1 MKFGTAGV
9 PLSCEERSSIA
20 GIACVRELGLDAFEF
35 EFVHGCRMKK
45 ENAEEAGE
53 VAKKNKVSISAHAS
67 YYLNLIS
74 PEKAKR
80 DKTVKEILLTAEI
93 LDAAG
98 GDRLVFHPG
107 FFLEMEKPEAY
118 EKMKKELVGL
128 VKEIKDRGL
137 KVHLAPETTGKPTAF
152 GSFEDLF
159 SLAHDIGYDYLRPT
173 VDWAHVHARDNGR
186 IKGRETYELFLECME
201 NKVGKEALKT
211 LHCHMASIQFT
222 AKGEAHHLTMDHD
235 VPPYRP
241 LAEALHE
248 FKCDGT
254 IISESPSIEKDA
266 IYMQKVFNSIK

>member
-9 PLSCEERSSIA
+9 PLSCKERSSIA

-35 EFVHGCRMKK
+35 EFVHGCKMGK
-45 ENAEEAGE
+45 EKAKEAGE
-53 VAKKNKVSISAHAS
+53 VAKKNKVSLSAHAS

-74 PEKAKR
+74 PEKVKH
-80 DKTVKEILLTAEI
+80 DKTVNEILFTAEI

-107 FFLEMEKPEAY
+107 FYLKMSQADAY
-118 EKMKKELVGL
+118 ERIKKELLNIVR
-128 VKEIKDRGL
+128 EINDRGL

-159 SLAHDIGYDYLRPT
+159 SLAQEIGYDYIRPT

-186 IKGRETYELFLECME
+186 IKGKESYVLLLEYME

-211 LHCHMASIQFT
+211 LHCHMSSIHFT

-235 VPPYRP
+235 VPPFRP
-241 LAEALHE
+241 LAEALHD

-254 IISESPSIEKDA
+254 IICESPAIEKDA
-266 IYMQKVFNSIK
+266 LYMQKMFNSIR